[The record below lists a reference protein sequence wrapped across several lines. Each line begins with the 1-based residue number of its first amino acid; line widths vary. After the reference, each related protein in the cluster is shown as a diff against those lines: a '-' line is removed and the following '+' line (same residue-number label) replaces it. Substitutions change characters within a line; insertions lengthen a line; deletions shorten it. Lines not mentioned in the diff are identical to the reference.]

1 MNKET
6 LERLDDEDWDFYSSL
21 PSPNHYKKLNKK
33 VWVNG
38 TFDVLHIG
46 HIRLLKHAHSYG
58 QVTVGIDTDRRIKE
72 LKGESRP
79 YNSLEDRIEMLRSL
93 VYVSDIV
100 VFDNSDELRDAIKDL
115 SPDYLVVGE
124 EYRERGVI
132 GGEHAKELIFF
143 PRIKQYSTS
152 NILKHESTSHR

>member
-21 PSPNHYKKLNKK
+21 PSPNHYKKANNK

-38 TFDVLHIG
+38 SFDVLHIG
-46 HIRLLKHAHSYG
+46 HIRLLKCAHSFG
-58 QVTVGIDTDRRIKE
+58 EVTVGIDTDRRIKE

-79 YNSLEDRIEMLRSL
+79 YNNLEDRKEMLKSL
-93 VYVSDIV
+93 VYVSNVV
-100 VFDNSDELRDAIKDL
+100 VFDNPDELRDAIKEL
-115 SPDYLVVGE
+115 NPDYLVVGE

-132 GGEHAKELIFF
+132 GGEYAKELIFF
-143 PRIKQYSTS
+143 PRIQEYSTTKILHHENTS
-152 NILKHESTSHR
+152 NR